1 MNYITIIVIVVIFFG
16 LQYFLTF
23 KPQQK
28 KQLQHSQMLESLIPG
43 DKVRTVGGFIGVV
56 HTIYDDAFVLA
67 MEPDGVKMEVQRD
80 AISAKIEEVN
90 YESGFEDD
98 EPQQIEEDSDE
109 K

>member
-1 MNYITIIVIVVIFFG
+1 MNYITIIIIVVIFFG

-43 DKVRTVGGFIGVV
+43 DKVRTVGGFLGIVQ
-56 HTIYDDAFVLA
+56 TIYEDAFVLA

-80 AISAKIEEVN
+80 AISEKIEEVN
-90 YESGFEDD
+90 YESGFEDA
-98 EPQQIEEDSDE
+98 EPQQIEEDDE